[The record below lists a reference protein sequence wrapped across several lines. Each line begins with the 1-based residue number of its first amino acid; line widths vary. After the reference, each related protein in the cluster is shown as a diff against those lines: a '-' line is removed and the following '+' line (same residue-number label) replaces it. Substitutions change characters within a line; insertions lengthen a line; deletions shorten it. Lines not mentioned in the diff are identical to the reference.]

1 MSLCFTEPE
10 NAIQAIASSIGADSR
25 RQLAVEVIR
34 QWVDGVPEDEL
45 EHHYSRVVSEM
56 DDDDLTMLA
65 SWHASLDVGVPIAS
79 RDFLVGAFGSLGEH
93 KRDALRIAAA
103 FRSEDDLACDLDT
116 DETLLSVLPMLS
128 EASLTELAAVALEIY
143 MWDRLGTEN

>member
-34 QWVDGVPEDEL
+34 QWVDEVPEDEL
-45 EHHYSRVVSEM
+45 GHHYSRVVSEM
-56 DDDDLTMLA
+56 GVDDLTMLA
-65 SWHASLDVGVPIAS
+65 SWHASLDVGVPVAN
-79 RDFLVGAFGSLGEH
+79 RDFLVGAFDSLGEH
-93 KRDALRIAAA
+93 RRDALRIAAA
-103 FRSEDDLACDLDT
+103 FKSEDDLACDLDT

-128 EASLTELAAVALEIY
+128 EASLRELATVALEIY

>member
-34 QWVDGVPEDEL
+34 QWVDEVPEDEL
-45 EHHYSRVVSEM
+45 GRHYLRVLSEM
-56 DDDDLTMLA
+56 GDDDLTMLA

-79 RDFLVGAFGSLGEH
+79 RDFLVGAFDSLGEH

-128 EASLTELAAVALEIY
+128 EGSLAELAAVALEIY